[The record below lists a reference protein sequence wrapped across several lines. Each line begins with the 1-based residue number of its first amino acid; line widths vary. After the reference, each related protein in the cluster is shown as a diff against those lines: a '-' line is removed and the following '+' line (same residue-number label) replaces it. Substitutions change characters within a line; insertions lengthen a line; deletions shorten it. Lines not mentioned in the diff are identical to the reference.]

1 MQAKKRMTR
10 ELFGKDVDKKIAQF
24 HRIFDRDS
32 DLLSAVLRGHMTV
45 EEQMH
50 DLIAAGVAQYSR
62 PYSRNDIFTFG
73 TATELCRAIVGSAM
87 GPELWDSIKALNNLR
102 NAVGHRNEPARLKP
116 LLAKFFKVSEPIGFA
131 VYQKNFAPYE
141 PEGEDEETH
150 AIVIRTRSMA
160 IWTILGILA
169 DQLARELDP
178 VLKDRRNPLKA

>member
-1 MQAKKRMTR
+1 MKR
-10 ELFGKDVDKKIAQF
+10 ELFVTDVDRKIVQF

-73 TATELCRAIVGSAM
+73 TATELCRAIVGSDI
-87 GPELWDSIKALNNLR
+87 GVELWDSIKALNNLR

-116 LLAKFFKVSEPIGFA
+116 LLAKFFKVSEPIGIA
-131 VYQKNFAPYE
+131 VYRKNFVPYE
-141 PEGEDEETH
+141 PEGEDDETH

-160 IWTILGILA
+160 IWTVLGILA

>member
-1 MQAKKRMTR
+1 MKR
-10 ELFGKDVDKKIAQF
+10 ELFAKDIEKKTAQF
-24 HRIFDRDS
+24 HRTFERDS
-32 DLLSAVLRGHMTV
+32 ELLSAVLRGHMIV
-45 EEQMH
+45 EEQLH

-87 GPELWDSIKALNNLR
+87 EPELWDSIKALNNLR
-102 NAVGHRNEPARLKP
+102 NAVGHRNEPARLQP
-116 LLAKFFKVSEPIGFA
+116 LLAKFFKISEPIGFA
-131 VYQKNFAPYE
+131 VYQKNFTPYE

-169 DQLARELDP
+169 DQLARDLDS
-178 VLKDRRNPLKA
+178 VLKDRRTPRKV